1 MNHEYEY
8 YVKRF
13 NYLNYG
19 IVFDENPYCSDEI
32 TNNDW
37 KRVSRSLARGYHG
50 IAIFHSHDTIKRGG
64 RRNPHVHLLLDVP
77 IERQEL
83 FNSGLEH
90 DLKRT
95 GRASKFKIAGSTKDK
110 RVIHNWKRYLA
121 YCLGELRE
129 NRPCVIWRKPQQY
142 VPKPT
147 VNDTSPVRS
156 LPLH

>member
-50 IAIFHSHDTIKRGG
+50 IAIFHSHDTIRKVYKLTKWKATSRNGKR
-64 RRNPHVHLLLDVP
+64 H
-77 IERQEL
+77 
-83 FNSGLEH
+83 
-90 DLKRT
+90 
-95 GRASKFKIAGSTKDK
+95 
-110 RVIHNWKRYLA
+110 
-121 YCLGELRE
+121 
-129 NRPCVIWRKPQQY
+129 RKTATFR
-142 VPKPT
+142 K
-147 VNDTSPVRS
+147 SS
-156 LPLH
+156 